1 MSFKIILKAA
11 TRLKNLALLAIIVGV
26 YLYTDYYLPFLLVGA
41 AGYIYFIMQTIKDES
56 FLEDISK
63 EQQIEDLRELS
74 IQCDQLYNNIAKRL
88 PGGMR
93 EKLKNIYI
101 EKQSLVRYYSHA
113 QEDPIKQKI
122 VAQALKL
129 VIVYFKLLHNYSIRS
144 KDIYTVSVKKIEDR
158 LSVNRRK
165 KEYLTN
171 PKAIADLEKAIELD
185 ERLMEKINNDK
196 NELEM
201 VRSKMDYIESAIV
214 TFKHQIISNS
224 DSDPEIS
231 EIDNVVNEAMS
242 LDNVL
247 SNRNNKMRL

>member
-1 MSFKIILKAA
+1 MSFKILLKAA
-11 TRLKNLALLAIIVGV
+11 TRLKNLALLAVIAGV
-26 YLYTDYYLPFLLVGA
+26 FLATSYLPFLFVGA
-41 AGYIYFIMQTIKDES
+41 AGYIYFIMQTFKDES
-56 FLEDISK
+56 FLQDLNK

-74 IQCDQLYNNIAKRL
+74 IQCDRLYSNINKRL

-93 EKLKNIYI
+93 EKLKNVYT
-101 EKQSLVRYYSHA
+101 EKQSLVGYYS
-113 QEDPIKQKI
+113 QVEEDPIKQKI

-144 KDIYTVSVKKIEDR
+144 KDIYTVSVNKVEER

-165 KEYLTN
+165 KGVLTN

-224 DSDPEIS
+224 DSDPAIS

-247 SNRNNKMRL
+247 SNRNSKIKL

>member
-1 MSFKIILKAA
+1 MSLKILLKAA
-11 TRLKNLALLAIIVGV
+11 TRLKNIALLAVIAGV
-26 YLYTDYYLPFLLVGA
+26 FLATHYLPFLFVGA
-41 AGYIYFIMQTIKDES
+41 AGYIYFIMQTFKDES
-56 FLEDISK
+56 FLHEISK

-74 IQCDQLYNNIAKRL
+74 IQCDRLYSNITRRL

-93 EKLKNIYI
+93 EKLKNVYT
-101 EKQSLVRYYSHA
+101 EKLSLVSYYSKVE
-113 QEDPIKQKI
+113 EDPIKQKI

-144 KDIYTVSVKKIEDR
+144 KDIYTVSVNKVEER

-165 KEYLTN
+165 KELLAN

-224 DSDPEIS
+224 DSDPAIS

-247 SNRNNKMRL
+247 SNRSNKIKL